1 MLLHTFFIV
10 KKRIDVSKIVTDLSL
25 YRKYWIDFTWGVT
38 NVARSRCTC
47 SGAGASWSRRKV
59 CARNDICA
67 QQFSETGPWRTFVLL
82 YDLRRSAKASY
93 IVSRACER
101 SRLSER
107 FSASSIFWSALPRLL
122 LNGRAINYVNQ
133 KGHRASWWN
142 DIGDIYRVYSLIK
155 CRYHRFYFQL
165 EPHQFHSNFIYV
177 ISGIITAS
185 KKCLYRI
192 LKTNYGAIK
201 KKMWKKKDAT
211 HI

>member
-10 KKRIDVSKIVTDLSL
+10 KKRIDVTKIVTDLSL

-142 DIGDIYRVYSLIK
+142 DIGDIYRGYIQSIFANKVSLSSLLFSTWAASIS
-155 CRYHRFYFQL
+155 F
-165 EPHQFHSNFIYV
+165 QFHICYFWNYYCFKEVPLSNFE
-177 ISGIITAS
+177 
-185 KKCLYRI
+185 
-192 LKTNYGAIK
+192 
-201 KKMWKKKDAT
+201 D
-211 HI
+211 